1 MSFFSENEKEEI
13 REELRDIENKNFDK
27 LKKTLERLNKIINN
41 SPQQLPI
48 ILLIRKEL
56 NQFQANIDND
66 EQTKTNI
73 VLDMNSGNI
82 TLENVNYLTKDNVT
96 NIKNAN
102 ENIFKIYND
111 MYYSYFYKVIDNKFG
126 NDSSPIFEIIK
137 KYSSLSNLIEL
148 ENKDSSMDKAEWKKN
163 SEDFSPKFWP
173 LRIMQALNS
182 SFKFNIDQEIV
193 EAINYFDENSSL
205 FIFISEFNSVCQEFI
220 KLYKIVFHIGY
231 KISNEELPK
240 AERIFLDVYINRKLI
255 KLSHPKSSISF
266 IETINHGVNFDMLTN
281 AIDKNKK

>member
-66 EQTKTNI
+66 EQTKT
-73 VLDMNSGNI
+73 
-82 TLENVNYLTKDNVT
+82 
-96 NIKNAN
+96 
-102 ENIFKIYND
+102 NIFKIYND

>member
-111 MYYSYFYKVIDNKFG
+111 MYFSYFYKVIDNKFG

-266 IETINHGVNFDMLTN
+266 IYV
-281 AIDKNKK
+281 